1 MGMSHQG
8 AKQFDAWHVQE
19 PGKLLVATECCSCET
34 QRGEDAD
41 LLPFRPSIK
50 APFVYASNENS
61 ACLKEQTQASN
72 AVSWVGGTFV
82 YVIMCLCWCV
92 CLSVCQHLPV
102 GPCYCHKCR
111 YFFPILISTAFP
123 FYTALLCCQGG
134 RCMTI

>member
-1 MGMSHQG
+1 MSHQG

-92 CLSVCQHLPV
+92 CISVCQYLPV
-102 GPCYCHKCR
+102 GSCYCHKCH
-111 YFFPILISTAFP
+111 YFFSYSYISTAFP

>member
-1 MGMSHQG
+1 MSHQG

-41 LLPFRPSIK
+41 LLPFRPSTK

-82 YVIMCLCWCV
+82 YVIMCLC
-92 CLSVCQHLPV
+92 
-102 GPCYCHKCR
+102 
-111 YFFPILISTAFP
+111 
-123 FYTALLCCQGG
+123 
-134 RCMTI
+134 